1 MQPLSFKLELFEGPL
16 ELMLHLISKHKLNIN
31 DVSIQDLLVQYIA
44 YIEDM
49 QAADLE
55 VASEF
60 LAMAAR
66 LVYIKTVSLLPKSE
80 EAEEL
85 KKELEGQLL
94 EYHLA
99 KIIAAQMAELYKGDL
114 IFTRE
119 QQQLATDKTY
129 KRTHDISELIAA
141 YTLSLG
147 KGKRKL
153 PPPRAAFS
161 DIISNRM
168 VSVESRIVFLLKK
181 LYGSGRVQYSEFFYS
196 SERSELVATFLAM
209 LELIKSNRIVI
220 DEWNNY
226 ITFSKERRLTNE
238 EIETIGNGSH
248 EIVEVDYGN

>member
-1 MQPLSFKLELFEGPL
+1 MQQLSFKLELFEGPL

-31 DVSIQDLLVQYIA
+31 DISIQDLLVQYIA

-66 LVYIKTVSLLPKSE
+66 LVYIKTVSLLPRNE

-99 KIIAAQMAELYKGDL
+99 KIIAGQMAELYKGGM

-119 QQQLATDKTY
+119 QQQVLIDKTY
-129 KRTHDISELIAA
+129 KRTHDVNELLEA
-141 YTLSLG
+141 YSLSLG

-161 DIISNRM
+161 DIVSKRM

-181 LYGSGRVQYSEFFYS
+181 LYSSGRVQYTEFFYS

-238 EIETIGNGSH
+238 EIETIANGSH
-248 EIVEVDYGN
+248 EVEYGN